1 MNWCLDLEPLIIFM
15 LAAAIISFIRVFSEL
30 IFVNPHQVRIYN
42 RLMSEWRRK
51 AKEAMRSGNLRQI
64 ERVKREKTKIDS
76 LAMTIFKMRFKSM
89 MITFSLSIII
99 FIMIAKYF
107 AIPILVP
114 ILGKLTGLWYFI
126 LCSLAWNS
134 IGSIILK
141 LKGYE

>member
-1 MNWCLDLEPLIIFM
+1 
-15 LAAAIISFIRVFSEL
+15 
-30 IFVNPHQVRIYN
+30 
-42 RLMSEWRRK
+42 MSEWRRK

-134 IGSIILK
+134 ISSIILK